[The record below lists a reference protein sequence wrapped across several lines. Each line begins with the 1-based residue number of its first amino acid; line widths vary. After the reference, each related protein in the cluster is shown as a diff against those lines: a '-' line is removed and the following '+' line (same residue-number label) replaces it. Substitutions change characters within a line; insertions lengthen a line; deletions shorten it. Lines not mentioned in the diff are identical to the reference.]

1 MLDICTNILF
11 MFVKYTILKLGD
23 SLPIDITN
31 VVEAEEAEEAE
42 ETEET
47 QTNDT
52 TSNEKEHV

>member
-31 VVEAEEAEEAE
+31 VVEAEEAEE
-42 ETEET
+42 TEET
-47 QTNDT
+47 QTNDA